1 MMRRAACVAMAL
13 CLVSGAQA
21 QTVRYKQFAN
31 PDNEKA
37 AIFNKVYLAGVRD
50 ALQTVNGS
58 FVAQG
63 APPLFCLPSELVLTE
78 EQAEDI
84 LRRTAA
90 KATRNIDDVP
100 IAIILL
106 RGLKET
112 FPCAAQNK

>member
-1 MMRRAACVAMAL
+1 MMKRAACVAMAL
-13 CLVSGAQA
+13 CLVSAAQA

-31 PDNEKA
+31 PGNEKD

-63 APPLFCLPSELVLTE
+63 APPLFCMPPSLALTE

-84 LRRTAA
+84 VRRIAA
-90 KATRNIDDVP
+90 MATRDIDDMP

-112 FPCAAQNK
+112 FPCAGQNK